1 MSDKPPLLMLSSL
14 TNRVYIVTA
23 YKDLGEGRIEARTK
37 FDVTDQFEALLPE
50 PPTANAPPWT
60 VPVSDHTPD
69 VIYVPICVDCGQDV
83 ELAEADDGT
92 FIHSAPPLDGPSE

>member
-1 MSDKPPLLMLSSL
+1 MLSSL

-50 PPTANAPPWT
+50 PPTANARRPGR
-60 VPVSDHTPD
+60 SR
-69 VIYVPICVDCGQDV
+69 
-83 ELAEADDGT
+83 
-92 FIHSAPPLDGPSE
+92 